1 MCTSTRARSTR
12 TSATPLD
19 GHLSGCSADSVSAM
33 HPKYRRLIIPVA
45 LAVLLVIVVISALV
59 G

>member
-1 MCTSTRARSTR
+1 
-12 TSATPLD
+12 
-19 GHLSGCSADSVSAM
+19 VSAM